1 MSETTITI
9 LVSVAITSA
18 IVLLFFVLNRI
29 VASWNARR
37 RIARV
42 QSDVKAGKPVKRPAP
57 THLVEFDSEGFT
69 VRAVQPEANPSS
81 MKWSEVVKVT
91 AFKRDLFAVDLI
103 CVFLSTADSSGIE
116 VDEDMGGWDEFV
128 KGLPNNLA
136 GCKAWEQ
143 WFTEVAFPAFDP
155 KMTEIFNRHST
166 TNLSDL
172 DSHHLV
178 S

>member
-1 MSETTITI
+1 MSETTINI
-9 LVSVAITSA
+9 LVPVAITSA

-29 VASWNARR
+29 VAPWNARR

-57 THLVEFDSEGFT
+57 THLVQFDSEGFT
-69 VRAVQPEANPSS
+69 VNAVQPKANPNS
-81 MKWSEVVKVT
+81 MKWSEVAKVT

-103 CVFLSTADSSGIE
+103 CVLLSKADSSGIE

-128 KGLPNNLA
+128 KRLPNNLA

-155 KMTEIFNRHST
+155 KMTEIFNRCPTSHCA
-166 TNLSDL
+166 
-172 DSHHLV
+172 DSPSPNLV

>member
-1 MSETTITI
+1 MSETTINVV
-9 LVSVAITSA
+9 VSVAITSA

-29 VASWNARR
+29 VAPWNARR

-42 QSDVKAGKPVKRPAP
+42 QSDVKAGKPLKRPAP
-57 THLVEFDSEGFT
+57 THFVEFDSEGFT
-69 VRAVQPEANPSS
+69 VRAVQPETNPNS

-103 CVFLSTADSSGIE
+103 CVFLSKADSSGIE
-116 VDEDMGGWDEFV
+116 TDEDMGGWDEFV

-155 KMTEIFNRHST
+155 KMTEIFNRCSASNHADST
-166 TNLSDL
+166 SPN
-172 DSHHLV
+172 LV